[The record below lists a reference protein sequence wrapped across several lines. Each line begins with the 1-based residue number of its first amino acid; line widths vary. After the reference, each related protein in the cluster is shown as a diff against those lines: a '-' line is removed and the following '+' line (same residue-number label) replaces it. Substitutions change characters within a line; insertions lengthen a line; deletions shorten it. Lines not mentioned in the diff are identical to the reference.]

1 MFLGGVVVFSESKMD
16 GSFHGGSK
24 VAEEPRVDFL
34 WHHNASILIRTE
46 AECGVSASFNT
57 WGQKLTLFGLV
68 LICLNSGTRTEW
80 QK

>member
-1 MFLGGVVVFSESKMD
+1 MKLFINSLFYYFKSVISGRDVTMFLGGVVVFSESKMD

-46 AECGVSASFNT
+46 AECGVSASFNA
-57 WGQKLTLFGLV
+57 
-68 LICLNSGTRTEW
+68 
-80 QK
+80 